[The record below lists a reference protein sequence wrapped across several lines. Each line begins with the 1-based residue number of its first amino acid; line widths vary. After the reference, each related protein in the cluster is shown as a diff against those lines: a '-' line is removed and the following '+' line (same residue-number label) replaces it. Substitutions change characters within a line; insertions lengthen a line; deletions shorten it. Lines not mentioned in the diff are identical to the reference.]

1 MSITTSQLGL
11 AVESQQAVN
20 KESLVLDGNKAKISD
35 PNHFLNLQ
43 RNLRVT
49 MITSEIPAGHD
60 QSSPILENTSTLEIT
75 EERKRMRGDSHV
87 VGQNVI
93 VEKGLHNN
101 VMDVDESRKTRENG
115 KNYNPKDNT
124 TED

>member
-1 MSITTSQLGL
+1 MTSSISALIM
-11 AVESQQAVN
+11 A
-20 KESLVLDGNKAKISD
+20 SLNPRGVRYADRRERA
-35 PNHFLNLQ
+35 
-43 RNLRVT
+43 RY
-49 MITSEIPAGHD
+49 PAGHD

-75 EERKRMRGDSHV
+75 EERKLRRGDSHV

-101 VMDVDESRKTRENG
+101 VMDVDESRKTRQNG

>member
-1 MSITTSQLGL
+1 MTSSISVLIMALLNPRGVRY
-11 AVESQQAVN
+11 AADKRERAEFGGNYDHQA
-20 KESLVLDGNKAKISD
+20 
-35 PNHFLNLQ
+35 
-43 RNLRVT
+43 RY
-49 MITSEIPAGHD
+49 PAGHD
-60 QSSPILENTSTLEIT
+60 QSSPIFENTSTLEIT
-75 EERKRMRGDSHV
+75 EERKRRRGDSHV

-101 VMDVDESRKTRENG
+101 VMDVDESRKIRENG